1 MLGDIGVSVVVHSML
16 VKNKCTFI
24 LGGLILISLLSS
36 CRSDKLDNKR
46 IVIDLMETEE
56 SIRYSSFVDSVS
68 YLTFHFDD
76 IPIAGIEKI
85 YKKDGYYYIWGE
97 QSAGIFI
104 FNESGRLYSHINCYG
119 EGPEEFRMI
128 SSFSVVGTTG
138 DVCVLD
144 YASQQTKY
152 YSKEGTFKYS
162 IPFADWS
169 IDIAPLS
176 EDCIVF
182 LSPFYAPEGEA
193 SGIWVADG
201 QNRKIKQLSDDVTEN
216 HKFYYYPMTYNRSD
230 SCLYYYDRNWDYFS
244 RISEDSMEVMHQF
257 HIEQKLPA
265 SLMGD
270 IHAPLTSLNGYAIC
284 DRFLYSP
291 SRLLLSYCI
300 FNYTD
305 KSDNRTH
312 VWGMLDN
319 RTHQIQLAKNLHND
333 LDGMGVTSNQFFHL
347 DNQTWAYVCDNEED
361 SFDIRLQLLHVKNE

>member
-24 LGGLILISLLSS
+24 LVGLILISLLSS
-36 CRSDKLDNKR
+36 CQNDKLDDKR

-97 QSAGIFI
+97 PSAGIFI

-138 DVCVLD
+138 DICVLD

-162 IPFADWS
+162 IPFSDWS

-230 SCLYYYDRNWDYFS
+230 SCLYYYDRNWNYFS
-244 RISEDSMEVMHQF
+244 RVSGHGQEILFQFDVKQKIPRSVMKEASNGPL
-257 HIEQKLPA
+257 EQL
-265 SLMGD
+265 D
-270 IHAPLTSLNGYAIC
+270 GYAIC

-291 SRLLLSYCI
+291 DWLLMLYCRFNEGKNEERSYVWTIMDNHSRKVRMAHEL
-300 FNYTD
+300 
-305 KSDNRTH
+305 
-312 VWGMLDN
+312 V
-319 RTHQIQLAKNLHND
+319 ND
-333 LDGMGVTSNQFFHL
+333 MDGVEITNHDFFFHL
-347 DNQTWAYVCDNEED
+347 DDRTWGRICDEEAEK
-361 SFDIRLQLLHVKNE
+361 SDIRLQLLYVK